1 MLDRRLRY
9 FLAVVE
15 HGSFR
20 AAGVALGIS
29 QPALTK
35 AIREF
40 EIDMGT
46 TLFERHARGVRLS
59 AAGQSFARRAMVVA
73 LEERH
78 ARAELA
84 ALRDGD
90 SGSLR
95 VGAGPVWACRYLPGV
110 IAPLERRYPLLR
122 VVMRVGNNVTLHPL
136 VAAGDLDICFG
147 SIDDVGDVKP
157 DVVYEPLA
165 DVAMTVYARAGHPLA
180 VAGGEPGLGDLAR
193 YPWVSYQGDPSLVR
207 RLHDRFLS
215 AGQEPPRVAVESSSL
230 LSCFG
235 IVSSGDFLFSLGAP
249 LAAEAGRHGL
259 VALPVTLWRFRSG
272 AWLHASAR
280 SRPAVRDLMKLLRQS
295 VQNPATP
302 PEAGGGAGP
311 AWRETEAPVVRTSA
325 PRGP

>member
-20 AAGVALGIS
+20 AAGLALGIS

-40 EIDMGT
+40 EIDLGT

-59 AAGQSFARRAMVVA
+59 RTGQSFARRAMIVA

-78 ARAELA
+78 ARAELS
-84 ALRDGD
+84 ALREGDG
-90 SGSLR
+90 GSLR
-95 VGAGPVWACRYLPGV
+95 VGAGPVWACRYLPAV

-122 VVMRVGNNVTLHPL
+122 VVVRVGNNVTLHPL
-136 VAAGDLDICFG
+136 VASGDLDVCFG
-147 SIDDVGDVKP
+147 SIDDVGEVRP

-165 DVAMTVYARAGHPLA
+165 DFAMTVYVRAGHPLA

-193 YPWVSYQGDPSLVR
+193 YPWVSYQGDPDLVR
-207 RLHDRFLS
+207 RLYDRFLS
-215 AGQEPPRVAVESSSL
+215 AEQEPPRVAVESSSL

-235 IVSSGDFLFSLGAP
+235 IAAHGDFVLSLGAP
-249 LAAEAGRHGL
+249 MREAAARHGL

-280 SRPAVRDLMKLLRQS
+280 NRPAVREIMNLLRRS
-295 VQNPATP
+295 VQP
-302 PEAGGGAGP
+302 PL
-311 AWRETEAPVVRTSA
+311 S
-325 PRGP
+325 